1 MTGKLKIEERPEL
14 APRDPR
20 DFISVHDAF
29 AATAGGHEPKMGDYW
44 RVLVKRKW
52 TIFAAVIVVVTVAG
66 IISLRMT
73 RIYDAVSLLTIAN
86 EMPSYLDLKDNN
98 QRQSSTT
105 EEDNID
111 TQVRILQSDALA
123 LEVIKKMGL
132 DRNPEFAGRATVAM
146 SGGVAVAETPNQT
159 LEREDALIRVI
170 ADNINVRQI
179 PNTTIIE
186 ITYANPNP
194 QLAADIANAI
204 ASTFIEDNIKT
215 RFQSSSQAADWL
227 SKQLAD
233 LQIKVEVSQ
242 SKLNEYQKEH
252 NIVGVDDKQNLTTTN
267 LGQVNSELMSARLD
281 RIQKESLADMTKRS
295 DAGSIGA
302 VLQDPV
308 LLGLRQQQTELQAE
322 YAQQSTQFGPAYPR
336 VAEIANRLQQVNKT
350 YQEQLANVVS
360 RIQNDYDT
368 AVRREQMLQSAL
380 NAQTDAANQ
389 LNETAIEYKVLK
401 QEADANRQIYDS
413 LVGKLKEASLE
424 AGLNSS
430 NIRVVAPARV
440 PLKPARP
447 NIPRNMEFALLLG
460 LVGGI
465 ALAFTLEA
473 LDSSVRTPEQ
483 AEISSGLPTIGLIPL
498 EAGHLD
504 DDPLTTRA
512 LLAKGRARPANMV
525 AYRDPKSQIAEAYR
539 ALRTSIL
546 LSRPKHYPQ
555 SILVTSAAPQDGKSM
570 TSVNIAIVMAQQG
583 KRVLLIDAD
592 LRRPSLHRVFGV
604 PSTVGLCSVLSG
616 EAKSE
621 DAIVPTVQPNLF
633 FMPAGPLP
641 PDPSELLSSASMR
654 GLLAQWREEYDFIVV
669 DSSPILSVTDAVM
682 LSVEVEAVILVV
694 RAGQTAV
701 GALRRSRDLLLNVK
715 ADILGI
721 VLNAADLSS
730 AEYYYYS
737 SAKYDN

>member
-1 MTGKLKIEERPEL
+1 MTGKLKIEEKPEL

-29 AATAGGHEPKMGDYW
+29 AATTGQHEPKMGDYW

-52 TIFAAVIVVVTVAG
+52 TVFAAVIVVVTVAS

-73 RIYDAVSLLTIAN
+73 RIYDATALISIARQT
-86 EMPSYLDLKDNN
+86 PSVLDFRN
-98 QRQSSTT
+98 QQGSQGSS

-123 LEVIKKMGL
+123 LEVIKRMAL
-132 DRNPEFAGRATVAM
+132 DKNPEFAGPLAIKS
-146 SGGVAVAETPNQT
+146 SGGLSVSETPQET
-159 LEREDALIRVI
+159 LQREDALINTLG
-170 ADNINVRQI
+170 DNTNIRQL

-194 QLAADIANAI
+194 QLAANISNAM
-204 ASTFIEDNIKT
+204 ATTFIEDNIRA
-215 RFQSSSQAADWL
+215 RFESTTQAAEWL

-233 LQIKVEVSQ
+233 LQIKVETSQ
-242 SKLNEYQKEH
+242 SRLNQYQREH
-252 NIVGVDDKQNLTTTN
+252 SIIGVDDKQNLTTQN
-267 LGQVNSELMSARLD
+267 LDSVNRELISARLD
-281 RIQKESLADMTKRS
+281 RISKQSLAEMTKQS
-295 DAGSIGA
+295 DANSIGA

-308 LLGLRQQQTELQAE
+308 LLGLRQQQTGLQAE
-322 YAQQSTQFGPAYPR
+322 IAQASTLFGPAWPK
-336 VAEIANRLQQVNKT
+336 VAELNNRLKEIDKT
-350 YQEQLANVVS
+350 YQEQLSNS
-360 RIQNDYDT
+360 IRKIQNDYET

-380 NAQTDAANQ
+380 SAQTDVANQ
-389 LNETAIEYKVLK
+389 LSEKAIDYKVLK
-401 QEADANRQIYDS
+401 QEADANRSLYDS
-413 LVGKLKEASLE
+413 LVQKLKEASLQS
-424 AGLNSS
+424 ALNSS
-430 NIRVVAPARV
+430 NIRVVAPARI
-440 PLKPARP
+440 PLNPSRP
-447 NIPRNMEFALLLG
+447 NILRNMEFALLLG

-483 AEISSGLPTIGLIPL
+483 AESSSGLPTIGLIPL
-498 EAGHLD
+498 EEGYIEEDSRAA
-504 DDPLTTRA
+504 RA
-512 LLAKGRARPANMV
+512 LLAKGRARPATMV

-570 TSVNIAIVMAQQG
+570 TSVNVAIVMAQQG
-583 KRVLLIDAD
+583 KRVLLVDAD
-592 LRRPSLHRVFGV
+592 LRRPSLHRVFSV
-604 PSTVGLCSVLSG
+604 PSTIGLCSVLSG

-641 PDPSELLSSASMR
+641 PDPSELLSSASMQ
-654 GLLAQWREEYDFIVV
+654 GLLRQWREEYDFIVV
-669 DSSPILSVTDAVM
+669 DSSPVLSVTDAVM
-682 LSVEVEAVILVV
+682 LSVEVDAVILVV
-694 RAGQTAV
+694 RAGQTAI

-715 ADILGI
+715 ADLLGI

-730 AEYYYYS
+730 ADYYYYS
-737 SAKYDN
+737 SAKYGD